1 MEVSTGPKQVFP
13 QTQTPAPDFTVR
25 EKAHK
30 TQQVVHKKKK
40 SLVDLNNTKIC
51 GNKNRTLDFS
61 FGRHLAENS
70 STTTTM
76 STNLNRSL
84 YL

>member
-40 SLVDLNNTKIC
+40 IT
-51 GNKNRTLDFS
+51 
-61 FGRHLAENS
+61 GRLEQHEN
-70 STTTTM
+70 M
-76 STNLNRSL
+76 WQ
-84 YL
+84 